1 MWLAALRGKYPA
13 ELRADFRQY
22 YHVSADDIG
31 NGISVA
37 EAADLAAML
46 PVRSR
51 CMSAEKPELSWDVDH
66 YLLAKMSDTL
76 AYLFWL
82 NTEDGV
88 EGVNRPS
95 LIPRPGD
102 TNPSEPESEPERQ
115 RLTVDECAEIL
126 SRKRVD
132 LNGN

>member
-22 YHVSADDIG
+22 YNVSADAIG
-31 NGISVA
+31 REVSVA

-51 CMSAEKPELSWDVDH
+51 CMSVENPELSWDVDH

-76 AYLFWL
+76 AYLLWI
-82 NTEDGV
+82 NTKDGAD
-88 EGVNRPS
+88 GVNRPK
-95 LIPRPGD
+95 LVQRPGD
-102 TNPSEPESEPERQ
+102 TTTEVQEKK

>member
-31 NGISVA
+31 SGISVA

-51 CMSAEKPELSWDVDH
+51 CMSAEKPELSWDIDH
-66 YLLAKMSDTL
+66 YLLAKISDTL
-76 AYLFWL
+76 AYFFWC
-82 NTEDGV
+82 NTKDGV
-88 EGVNRPS
+88 KGINRPNM
-95 LIPRPGD
+95 IERPGQ
-102 TNPSEPESEPERQ
+102 ESKTEQGRTS
-115 RLTVDECAEIL
+115 LTIEECSEIL

>member
-1 MWLAALRGKYPA
+1 MWLAALRGKHPA

-22 YHVSADDIG
+22 YNVSADAIG
-31 NGISVA
+31 REVSVA

-51 CMSAEKPELSWDVDH
+51 CMSAVRPELSWDIED
-66 YLLAKMSDTL
+66 YLLAKMCDTL
-76 AYLFWL
+76 AYLFWI
-82 NTEDGV
+82 NTKDGAD
-88 EGVNRPS
+88 GVNRPS
-95 LIPRPGD
+95 LVVRPGGANGAIQED
-102 TNPSEPESEPERQ
+102 RP

-126 SRKRVD
+126 SRKRGD

>member
-1 MWLAALRGKYPA
+1 MWLAALRGKHPA

-22 YHVSADDIG
+22 YNVSADAIG
-31 NGISVA
+31 REVSVA

-51 CMSAEKPELSWDVDH
+51 CMSAEKPELSWDVEH

-82 NTEDGV
+82 NTKDGV
-88 EGVNRPS
+88 DGINRPQ
-95 LIPRPGD
+95 LVPRPGE
-102 TNPSEPESEPERQ
+102 TVHKASEKK

-132 LNGN
+132 LNGD

>member
-1 MWLAALRGKYPA
+1 MWLAALRGKHPA

-22 YHVSADDIG
+22 YNISADAIG
-31 NGISVA
+31 REVSVA

-51 CMSAEKPELSWDVDH
+51 CMSAEKPELSWDVEH

-82 NTEDGV
+82 NTKDGV
-88 EGVNRPS
+88 DGINRPQ
-95 LIPRPGD
+95 LVPRPGD
-102 TNPSEPESEPERQ
+102 TIQEVPEKK

>member
-51 CMSAEKPELSWDVDH
+51 CMSVENPELSWDVDH
-66 YLLAKMSDTL
+66 YLLAKMSDAL
-76 AYLFWL
+76 AYLFWI
-82 NTEDGV
+82 NTKDGAD
-88 EGVNRPS
+88 GVNRPK
-95 LIPRPGD
+95 LVQRPGD
-102 TNPSEPESEPERQ
+102 TTAEVQEKK

>member
-31 NGISVA
+31 NGISVS

-51 CMSAEKPELSWDVDH
+51 CMSVENPELSWDVDH

-82 NTEDGV
+82 NTKDGV
-88 EGVNRPS
+88 DGINRPQ
-95 LIPRPGD
+95 LVPRPGE
-102 TNPSEPESEPERQ
+102 TVHKASEKK

-126 SRKRVD
+126 NRKRVD
-132 LNGN
+132 LNGD

>member
-51 CMSAEKPELSWDVDH
+51 CMSVENPELSWDVDH

-76 AYLFWL
+76 AYLLWI
-82 NTEDGV
+82 NTKDGAD
-88 EGVNRPS
+88 GVNRPK
-95 LIPRPGD
+95 LVQRPGD
-102 TNPSEPESEPERQ
+102 TTTEVQEKK

>member
-51 CMSAEKPELSWDVDH
+51 CMSVENPELSWDVDH

-76 AYLFWL
+76 AYLFWI
-82 NTEDGV
+82 NTKDGADGV
-88 EGVNRPS
+88 MRHRSSVR
-95 LIPRPGD
+95 
-102 TNPSEPESEPERQ
+102 
-115 RLTVDECAEIL
+115 RLRSWRL
-126 SRKRVD
+126 
-132 LNGN
+132 

>member
-31 NGISVA
+31 NGISVT

-51 CMSAEKPELSWDVDH
+51 CMSVENPELSWDVDH

-76 AYLFWL
+76 AYLFWI
-82 NTEDGV
+82 NTKDGAD
-88 EGVNRPS
+88 GVNRPK
-95 LIPRPGD
+95 LVQRPGD
-102 TNPSEPESEPERQ
+102 TTTEVQEKK

>member
-31 NGISVA
+31 SGISVA

-51 CMSAEKPELSWDVDH
+51 CMSVENPELSWDVDH

-76 AYLFWL
+76 AYLFWI
-82 NTEDGV
+82 NTKDGAD
-88 EGVNRPS
+88 GVNRPE
-95 LIPRPGD
+95 LVPRPGD
-102 TNPSEPESEPERQ
+102 TTTEVQEKK